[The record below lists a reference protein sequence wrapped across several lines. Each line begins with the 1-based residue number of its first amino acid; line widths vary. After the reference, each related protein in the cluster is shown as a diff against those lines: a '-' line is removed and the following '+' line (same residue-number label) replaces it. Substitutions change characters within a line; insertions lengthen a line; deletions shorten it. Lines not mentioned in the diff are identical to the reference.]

1 MKKGIIT
8 LVVIVVVVGGLI
20 MLGRGRGSLF
30 EQEGVIVEA
39 KHCRIE
45 IPISASG
52 TSAASRRVQI
62 KSKASGTL
70 SELLVHEG
78 DRVKKGD
85 LMIRLEKVDEQRN
98 VDRAQAEVDRLKA
111 TVAEADTAY
120 RQTVRD
126 VPLNLDIAKA
136 NLDAVIADRTNAK
149 FTYERIKGLYDEG
162 RETEQALITAEASYL
177 RAEANVSR
185 LQAELE
191 RAQQGDLDIERAS
204 NKLEQARASLLAAE
218 QALADAQQRL
228 KETDIFSP
236 IDGLVVNRFV
246 DVGAIISSATITV
259 TGGTPLLELA
269 DTSEI
274 VLEAKVDE
282 ADVDQVSGL
291 HQQGLALGDP
301 PPDRPVPTEPERP
314 DEVFVEFEG
323 LHDCRF
329 VGRITEIA
337 QEPEDRANIITYDVR
352 IVLYPCENLKRVRL
366 GMQGTADFRS
376 EQDEGVCVP
385 YEAVVRKNEDLYV
398 VYVPEMQEGRK
409 EAVERTVEGGLSDG
423 VQVIV
428 TKGLTEGE
436 EVYKKRPVRFDRKE
450 GST

>member
-8 LVVIVVVVGGLI
+8 LVVIAAVVGGLV
-20 MLGRGRGSLF
+20 MVGRGRGSLF
-30 EQEGVIVEA
+30 EQEGVLVEA
-39 KHCRIE
+39 KPDRIE

-52 TSAASRRVQI
+52 ISAASRRVQI

-70 SELLVHEG
+70 LKLLVHEG
-78 DRVKKGD
+78 DRVKEGQ
-85 LMIRLEKVDEQRN
+85 LMIQLEKIDEQRN

-111 TVAEADTAY
+111 TVAEAETAY
-120 RQTVRD
+120 RQTKRD

-136 NLDAVIADRTNAK
+136 NLEAVTADRKNAK
-149 FTYERIKGLYDEG
+149 FTYDRIKGLHEKG
-162 RETEQALITAEASYL
+162 EETEQALITAESSYL

-185 LQAELE
+185 LQAEVE
-191 RAQQGDLDIERAS
+191 RAEQGELDIERAS
-204 NKLEQARASLLAAE
+204 NQLKQTQASLVAAE

-236 IDGLVVNRFV
+236 IDGLVVKRFV

-274 VLEAKVDE
+274 ILEAKVDE
-282 ADVDQVSGL
+282 ADIDQVSEL
-291 HQQGLALGDP
+291 HRQGLALGDP
-301 PPDRPVPTEPERP
+301 PPERLLPTEPERP

-352 IVLYPCENLKRVRL
+352 IVLYASEDLRRVRL
-366 GMQGTADFRS
+366 GMQGTADFQS
-376 EQDEGVCVP
+376 EQAEGVCVP
-385 YEAVVRKNEDLYV
+385 YEAVVRQTEDRYV
-398 VYVPEMQEGRK
+398 VWVPEMKEGRK
-409 EAVERTVEGGLSDG
+409 EAVEREVKVGLSDG
-423 VQVIV
+423 VQVII
-428 TKGLTEGE
+428 LEGVSE
-436 EVYKKRPVRFDRKE
+436 GDEVYKKKPIRFDRKE
-450 GST
+450 ESE